1 MHLCM
6 SVRVHLC
13 VSSSS
18 PFFLSH
24 VCIYL
29 ITTTS
34 WSYRTLFLLS
44 LIPLP
49 LLSTQFFPLLAF
61 HCVHTFHTFII
72 FLRVSTFFFFPLR
85 KKGQHNT
92 EEDSQY
98 SSSVRV
104 FFVVVVYLH
113 DLVPF
118 LFGVRAV
125 TASHAWIFWFWF
137 FFCRVVSAFVICP

>member
-1 MHLCM
+1 MYVCTCA
-6 SVRVHLC
+6 SVR
-13 VSSSS
+13 
-18 PFFLSH
+18 
-24 VCIYL
+24 
-29 ITTTS
+29 
-34 WSYRTLFLLS
+34 LFLLPF
-44 LIPLP
+44 LPLP
-49 LLSTQFFPLLAF
+49 CLYLLDYNNLMVISHIISSLTHPPPPPF
-61 HCVHTFHTFII
+61 HAVFSSFSLSLRPYFSHIHHFSASVH
-72 FLRVSTFFFFPLR
+72 FFFFPLR

>member
-1 MHLCM
+1 MYVCTCA
-6 SVRVHLC
+6 SVR
-13 VSSSS
+13 
-18 PFFLSH
+18 
-24 VCIYL
+24 
-29 ITTTS
+29 
-34 WSYRTLFLLS
+34 LFLLPFLLLPCLYLLDYNNLMVISHIISS
-44 LIPLP
+44 LTHPP
-49 LLSTQFFPLLAF
+49 SPPFHAVFSSLAF